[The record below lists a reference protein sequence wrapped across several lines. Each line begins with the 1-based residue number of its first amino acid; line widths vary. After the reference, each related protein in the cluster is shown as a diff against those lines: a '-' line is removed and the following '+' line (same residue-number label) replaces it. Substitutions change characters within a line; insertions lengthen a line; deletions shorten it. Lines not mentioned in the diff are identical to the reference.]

1 MVEDHY
7 TRTEADAGAFARA
20 LGGWFSDDT
29 PSASEL
35 AEDYAEI
42 ARQRAAAIHAANER
56 RRVEGQ
62 RIAAER
68 KAAGLIRW
76 VVGRERDPR
85 FSPDMTQAELIA
97 AGDCPVC
104 GHAMVDCM
112 GHSQW
117 GDPNGWRVLVAHN
130 GGLHERCKTRCNPAV
145 VRPAVA

>member
-7 TRTEADAGAFARA
+7 IRTEADAGLFARA
-20 LGGWFSDDT
+20 HAGWFSDDV

-35 AEDYAEI
+35 AEDYAEV
-42 ARQRAAAIHAANER
+42 ARQRAAAIEAANEQR
-56 RRVEGQ
+56 RIEGQ

-76 VVGRERDPR
+76 TAGRMHDSR
-85 FSPDMTQAELIA
+85 FHVDMTQAELAA

-104 GHAMVDCM
+104 GLAMVECM

-117 GDPNGWRVLVAHN
+117 GDPNGYRVLVGHN
-130 GGLHERCKTRCNPAV
+130 AGLHERCAARCNPAV